1 MNACPNNCI
10 KFGTVKEKQ
19 PFSPKRRNFIMSISA
34 LALFGVA
41 YNCKEMFDDNS
52 QTAKILKNRCKKC
65 GMCAVKCPYGAIG
78 FTRGEFPIRL

>member
-1 MNACPNNCI
+1 
-10 KFGTVKEKQ
+10 
-19 PFSPKRRNFIMSISA
+19 MSISA
-34 LALFGVA
+34 LALFGVT